1 MSNLDISI
9 KNKLKPSRGKI
20 LLSEPFLVDDFFTR
34 SVVLLCEHG
43 PEGSFGFVLNN
54 YTDLSF
60 MDINPKFPD
69 IPIKISIGGP
79 VKPEHLYFIHT
90 LDNEQIGCQHILENI
105 YLGGDF
111 ELVLNMLQ
119 VNSEVMDHV
128 RFFLGYSGWTAGQ
141 LHDELED
148 KSWLVVPAPESSYI
162 MDISREEIWKDL
174 MQSQGGVYK
183 LMSKFPLDP
192 RMN

>member
-1 MSNLDISI
+1 MSEIDISI
-9 KNKLKPSRGKI
+9 KNKYKPARGRI

-34 SVVLLCEHG
+34 SVVLLCENG

-54 YTDLSF
+54 YTDMSF
-60 MDINPKFPD
+60 MDINPKYPD

-79 VKPEHLYFIHT
+79 VKPDHLYILHT
-90 LDNEQIGCQHILENI
+90 LDNEQIGGQHIVDNI

-111 ELVLNMLQ
+111 ELILNMLQ
-119 VNSEVMDHV
+119 ANSEIMDHI
-128 RFFLGYSGWTAGQ
+128 RFFLGYSGWTSGQ
-141 LHDELED
+141 LEDELEE
-148 KSWLVVPAPESSYI
+148 KSWLVLPAPESAQI
-162 MDISREEIWKDL
+162 MDTSRDELWKDL

>member
-1 MSNLDISI
+1 MSQIDISI
-9 KNKLKPSRGKI
+9 KNKHKPERGMV

-34 SVVLLCEHG
+34 SVVLLCEQG
-43 PEGSFGFVLNN
+43 PEGAFGFVLNN

-60 MDINPKFPD
+60 MDINPQYPD
-69 IPIKISIGGP
+69 IPVKISIGGP
-79 VKPEHLYFIHT
+79 VKPDHLYILHT
-90 LDNEQIGCQHILENI
+90 LDHAQIGGQHIVNDI

-111 ELVLNMLQ
+111 EMLLNMIQ
-119 VNSEVMDHV
+119 VDSEILNHV
-128 RFFLGYSGWTAGQ
+128 RLFLGYSGWTAGQ
-141 LHDELED
+141 LEDELEE
-148 KSWLVVPAPESSYI
+148 KSWLVVPSPKSTVI
-162 MDISREEIWKDL
+162 MDTSIESIWGDL

>member
-1 MSNLDISI
+1 MSNIDISI
-9 KNKLKPSRGKI
+9 KNKHKPARGRI

-69 IPIKISIGGP
+69 IPVKISIGGP
-79 VKPEHLYFIHT
+79 VKPEHLYFVHT
-90 LDNEQIGCQHILENI
+90 LDHEQIGGQHIIENI

-111 ELVLNMLQ
+111 ELVLNMIQ
-119 VNSEVMDHV
+119 VNSEILNHV

-141 LHDELED
+141 LEDELEE
-148 KSWLVVPAPESSYI
+148 KSWLVVPTPESAYI
-162 MDISREEIWKDL
+162 MDTSRDEIWKDL